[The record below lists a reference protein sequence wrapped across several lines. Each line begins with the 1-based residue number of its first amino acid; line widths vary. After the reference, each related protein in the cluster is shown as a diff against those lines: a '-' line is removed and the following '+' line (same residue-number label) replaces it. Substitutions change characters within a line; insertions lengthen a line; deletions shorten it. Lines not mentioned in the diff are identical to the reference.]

1 MFMKEFHKRGSL
13 GNGMNCSF
21 ITLIPKKKNASS
33 LNEYR
38 PISLIG
44 SIHKI
49 LTKVLAKRM
58 KSVLPEVIS
67 ET

>member
-1 MFMKEFHKRGSL
+1 
-13 GNGMNCSF
+13 MNCSF
-21 ITLIPKKKNASS
+21 ITLIPKKENASS

-38 PISLIG
+38 PISLIW